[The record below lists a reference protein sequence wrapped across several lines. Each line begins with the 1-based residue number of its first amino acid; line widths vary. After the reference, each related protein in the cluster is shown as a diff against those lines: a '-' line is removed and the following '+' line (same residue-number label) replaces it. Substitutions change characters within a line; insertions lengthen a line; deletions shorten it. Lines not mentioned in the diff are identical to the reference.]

1 MVEGINIEINDSNL
15 NQFFAALPNKVG
27 PKTMV
32 AIARKGATAVN
43 GELRK
48 AMPGNLK
55 KFKAILGAK
64 ASRNKQTPLVTA
76 GFFGRKVQ
84 YVNRT
89 GKRWDAWQ
97 LVYWHNYGT
106 YANRDGSHN
115 FVKARKSVSAHV
127 KGGLHPLRFFEKGIA
142 AGSPKAEKKM
152 IENANQIIDKAAKKY
167 GFR

>member
-55 KFKAILGAK
+55 KFKSILGAK
-64 ASRNKQTPLVTA
+64 ASRRKDVAMVAAGYYGNKV
-76 GFFGRKVQ
+76 R
-84 YVNRT
+84 YVNRR
-89 GKRWDAWQ
+89 GEPWDAWM

-106 YANRDGSHN
+106 LANRDPSHK
-115 FVKARKSVSAHV
+115 FQYARRKKSVAWS
-127 KGGLHPLRFFEKGIA
+127 GGIRPTHFFEKGIA